1 MLNEGRAFLEEAP
14 WLFLAPGLTMLL
26 IVLSLNYLGDAV
38 RDAVEVR
45 ADAGARGLLRVWPAR
60 GGGAT
65 EIRRARDARLRA
77 RADEQR
83 AGAERHQPVVE
94 VDGLH
99 VAVSDRR
106 SPAFG
111 RTILDGVNL
120 DLAAG
125 ECLGIVGESGSGKST
140 LALALMGL
148 LREPLAVDGGTIRL
162 LGEETGRWTWDDWR
176 TVRGRLVSLVTQ
188 DPSSALN
195 PVLSIRTQLLEA
207 VRGPASEATD
217 DPLARVK
224 TILERVHLDPDVL
237 DLYPH
242 QLSGGMR
249 QRVVIAMAIANRPLL
264 LIADEPTTALDVTTQ
279 ARVLE
284 LLRELRSTLGLAMI
298 FISHDLRLV
307 AQVADRVVVM
317 RDGRVVETGATSAI
331 FATPADSY
339 TRQLVEAMPR
349 AHFAVGVPV

>member
-1 MLNEGRAFLEEAP
+1 
-14 WLFLAPGLTMLL
+14 MLL

-38 RDAVEVR
+38 RDAVELR
-45 ADAGARGLLRVWPAR
+45 TDAGPRGLLQLWPTGRSSATSAR
-60 GGGAT
+60 RALAT
-65 EIRRARDARLRA
+65 RLRDRTDEIRTTNQRDL
-77 RADEQR
+77 
-83 AGAERHQPVVE
+83 PVVQ
-94 VDGLH
+94 VDALH
-99 VAVSDRR
+99 VAVADPR
-106 SPAFG
+106 SPACG
-111 RTILDGVNL
+111 RTIVDGV
-120 DLAAG
+120 DLHLAEG

-140 LALALMGL
+140 LALALLGL
-148 LREPLAVDGGTIRL
+148 LRQPLLVDGGAVHL
-162 LGEETGRWTWDDWR
+162 LGEETRRWTWDDWR
-176 TVRGRLVSLVTQ
+176 LVRGNLVSLVTQ

-195 PVLSIRTQLLEA
+195 PVLTILAQLLEA
-207 VRGPASEATD
+207 VRGPEAGD
-217 DPLARVK
+217 HAARLARIDAV
-224 TILERVHLDPDVL
+224 LDRVHLSKDIL

-249 QRVVIAMAIANRPLL
+249 QRVVIAMAVVNRPLV

-317 RDGRVVETGATSAI
+317 RDGRVVETGATSDI
-331 FATPADSY
+331 FARPDDPY

-349 AHFAVGVPV
+349 ARFAVEVPA